1 MYTAVTSG
9 ITISVR
15 TRFEPGFSAPLK
27 NHFYY
32 SYTILIENN
41 NDYPVQLLR
50 RHWTII
56 DAVGHHREVEGPGVI
71 GVQPVILPGASHTY
85 TSAAD
90 LSTLKGKMYG
100 TYLMKRLDEP
110 KEFRVKIPE
119 FKLRVPYQLN

>member
-9 ITISVR
+9 IKISVR

-27 NHFYY
+27 NYYHY

-50 RHWTII
+50 RHWTIT
-56 DAVGHHREVEGPGVI
+56 DANNKVREVEGPGVV
-71 GVQPVILPGASHTY
+71 GLQPVILPGATHTY
-85 TSAAD
+85 SSACD
-90 LSTLKGKMYG
+90 LSTLLGKMCG
-100 TYLMKRLDEP
+100 TYLMKRLEDES
-110 KEFRVKIPE
+110 EFRVKIPE